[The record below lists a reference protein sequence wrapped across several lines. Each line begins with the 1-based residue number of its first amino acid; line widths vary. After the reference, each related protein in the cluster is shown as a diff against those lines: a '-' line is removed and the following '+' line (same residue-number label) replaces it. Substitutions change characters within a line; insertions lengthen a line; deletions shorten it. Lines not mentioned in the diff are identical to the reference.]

1 MRQKGFTLIE
11 MMIAI
16 LIGLLLIAAM
26 LSLFLSTK
34 QGYRMANGMSVM
46 QASGR
51 ATLDLL
57 GREVMISGFPQE
69 AVIDTFVSALSS
81 DGGGAASDTFTV
93 HYRLSVGGLDCLG
106 NAAPVYADGQTY
118 AKNQYFVQNGNLM
131 CQPRAEDDSA
141 IGAAGIVVEGIENL
155 QILYGEDTDTTD
167 GEVNAHMYVTAGNVT
182 NWANV
187 VSAKIGIVVNSQGNI
202 ATSNDTATFALIGQT
217 ATAAA
222 GDRQRRRAY
231 STTVVIRNRMQ

>member
-1 MRQKGFTLIE
+1 MRQKGFTLVE

-46 QASGR
+46 QATGR

-57 GREVMISGFPQE
+57 SREAMISGFPQ
-69 AVIDTFVSALSS
+69 VSLIDTFVAALSS

-93 HYRLSVGGLDCLG
+93 HYRSPTDCRG
-106 NAAPVYADGQTY
+106 NVATPVYADGQQY
-118 AKNQYFVQNGNLM
+118 AKNQYYVQNGNLM
-131 CQPRAEDDSA
+131 CQARAENNA
-141 IGAAGIVVEGIENL
+141 VLGTVTMVNGIENL

-167 GEVNAHMYVTAGNVT
+167 GVTNARKYVTAGNVV

-187 VSAKIGIVVNSQGNI
+187 VSAKIGVVVNSQDNI

>member
-1 MRQKGFTLIE
+1 MMRQDGFTLVE

-46 QASGR
+46 QATGR

-57 GREVMISGFPQE
+57 SREVMISGFPQVSL
-69 AVIDTFVSALSS
+69 ADTFVPALTI

-93 HYRLSVGGLDCLG
+93 HYRSPTDCRG
-106 NAAPVYADGQTY
+106 NVPAPVYPDGEQY
-118 AKNQYFVQNGNLM
+118 ARNQYYVQNGNLM
-131 CQPRAEDDSA
+131 CQARAEDNSA
-141 IGAAGIVVEGIENL
+141 LGGAVTLVEGIENL

-167 GEVNAHMYVTAGNVT
+167 GVTNARRYVTAGNVV

-187 VSAKIGIVVNSQGNI
+187 VSARIGIVVNSQQNI
-202 ATSNDTATFALIGQT
+202 ATSGDTATFSLIGQT
-217 ATAAA
+217 AIAAS